1 MKTSIAIWLGFVIAS
16 SAQTNI
22 IFTNSPTTN
31 APHQSYVKQVVV
43 TKEMVLAGLMT
54 ISNQISQ
61 CQSRMAEIKKNLITT
76 KAGYTLRWQAHDITM
91 AQLNEFSSEDER
103 SCKPTL
109 AALVQQIA
117 DLKVQDFNIRQRYA
131 VLLKN

>member
-1 MKTSIAIWLGFVIAS
+1 
-16 SAQTNI
+16 
-22 IFTNSPTTN
+22 
-31 APHQSYVKQVVV
+31 
-43 TKEMVLAGLMT
+43 MVLAGLMT